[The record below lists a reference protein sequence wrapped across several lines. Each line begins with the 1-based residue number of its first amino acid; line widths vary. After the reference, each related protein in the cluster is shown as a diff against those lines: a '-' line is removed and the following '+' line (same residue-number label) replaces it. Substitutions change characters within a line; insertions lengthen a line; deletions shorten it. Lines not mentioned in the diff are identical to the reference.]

1 VRASTDNMPVP
12 HPSCTWAQRPKHI
25 ILTICL
31 IDTKDPVITVEKKK
45 MHFKGVGGTEMKE
58 HEVTF
63 EFFNEIDP
71 EKSKFAVRPREVS
84 FVLEKAEEGPY
95 WDRLV
100 ESKLK
105 QPWLKID
112 FKNWVDE
119 DGEEEPGQ
127 GGQDLEEMMKQMGGL
142 GGQGPAGGAGA
153 AEMADMTKKSY
164 QRPSLD
170 DLDIEEEEEDD
181 MPDLE

>member
-1 VRASTDNMPVP
+1 MFPDTRPPRPLP

-63 EFFNEIDP
+63 EFFKEIDP

-84 FVLEKAEEGPY
+84 GAHCWILEKKM
-95 WDRLV
+95 D
-100 ESKLK
+100 
-105 QPWLKID
+105 
-112 FKNWVDE
+112 VDLGLYFVNL
-119 DGEEEPGQ
+119 DGR
-127 GGQDLEEMMKQMGGL
+127 GGHPLTVCEY
-142 GGQGPAGGAGA
+142 
-153 AEMADMTKKSY
+153 TKDHLCSII
-164 QRPSLD
+164 P
-170 DLDIEEEEEDD
+170 
-181 MPDLE
+181 

>member
-1 VRASTDNMPVP
+1 MFLCLLCFLSPLHPRPVP

-84 FVLEKAEEGPY
+84 TMVHQTTSSPAQLILLTSPT
-95 WDRLV
+95 LTTTHMTTN
-100 ESKLK
+100 
-105 QPWLKID
+105 QP
-112 FKNWVDE
+112 
-119 DGEEEPGQ
+119 
-127 GGQDLEEMMKQMGGL
+127 
-142 GGQGPAGGAGA
+142 
-153 AEMADMTKKSY
+153 
-164 QRPSLD
+164 
-170 DLDIEEEEEDD
+170 
-181 MPDLE
+181 